1 MIVWL
6 TNPTSQWSKLSFPFS
21 VSIFFFVLFS
31 TWCSASCSI
40 HVRMHIWYFT
50 CVCLWKPRRCVKKDF
65 DLVEHL
71 SWEWRLSLMIRDVF
85 DFLRTRKKSDPAWEE
100 IQVNPSWLERG
111 WKFDFPIGQICLI
124 TSYKNDPPDLIW
136 RRTDCWSRYK
146 SLATVR
152 TCIRC
157 CATRNVNTTQIHK
170 YTKTHHCIYMYLY
183 T

>member
-1 MIVWL
+1 MSGC
-6 TNPTSQWSKLSFPFS
+6 TSDISP
-21 VSIFFFVLFS
+21 VFVCESL
-31 TWCSASCSI
+31 
-40 HVRMHIWYFT
+40 
-50 CVCLWKPRRCVKKDF
+50 RRCVKKDF

-85 DFLRTRKKSDPAWEE
+85 DFLRTCKKSASSIQHPAWEE

-136 RRTDCWSRYK
+136 RRRTDCWSRYK

-170 YTKTHHCIYMYLY
+170 YTKTHRLCCIYM
-183 T
+183 